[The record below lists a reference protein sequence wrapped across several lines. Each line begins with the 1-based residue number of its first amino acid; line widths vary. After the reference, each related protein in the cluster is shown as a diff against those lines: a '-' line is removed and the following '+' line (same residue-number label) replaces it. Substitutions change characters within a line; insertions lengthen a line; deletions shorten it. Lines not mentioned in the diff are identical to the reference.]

1 MVIIISEKS
10 LLNLEE
16 LKRKILGENSTSL
29 TPLIPLKQGTTP
41 LMPLKQGTTSI
52 GGRLKDISSSSSLSF
67 NNTYELKM
75 YIAKEVIETKEV
87 ADILGCSRQYVNK
100 LVKEQKIIPIK
111 ILNKNKLFYKPD
123 ILEIAEKKRKLI

>member
-1 MVIIISEKS
+1 MVIIILEKP

-16 LKRKILGENSTSL
+16 LKRKFLGENSTSPTPL
-29 TPLIPLKQGTTP
+29 TPSKQGTGIT
-41 LMPLKQGTTSI
+41 I
-52 GGRLKDISSSSSLSF
+52 ARFKDIKDFTSLSF
-67 NNTYELKM
+67 NNTNELKM